1 MSSSISSAQS
11 TLSGAAAINS
21 AAEATNLSQLMSE
34 QAIWLVPVTLVA
46 VQFFLK
52 LFVAES
58 PSFRQAW
65 KSLIHS
71 PVDVG
76 FLALSFIATVI
87 MGSPNSTNGLLA
99 PMFGYI
105 VFIVFSIVITKVS
118 PTEMRAKPMVLSSFL
133 IVLNYVMVSSMLV
146 FSVSKMIG
154 E

>member
-105 VFIVFSIVITKVS
+105 VLRDPLINPPVHSHLL
-118 PTEMRAKPMVLSSFL
+118 RAAQLEPWPLLRGV
-133 IVLNYVMVSSMLV
+133 
-146 FSVSKMIG
+146 